1 MKKQFIFTILILSC
15 YNLLADSK
23 PKVTSTAS
31 IIWDMAR
38 VIGGDHIEA
47 TTIVPIGG
55 DPHIYEPKPGDVR
68 LITKSDLVL
77 KNGLTFEGWIDKLI
91 DNSGT
96 KAKVITVTD
105 GVPAIANEFYKNST
119 DPHAWMDVT
128 LGLIYI
134 KNIKDALIAL
144 APTHKADFEKNYLA
158 YKKELEELDD
168 YIMAKV
174 KTIPD
179 ERRILITSHDAFQY
193 YGRRYNIRLEAILG
207 ISTDAEEQ
215 TSDIMRLNKVI
226 KASKVPAVFVESTIN
241 PTLLEQIAKD
251 NDIVVGG
258 ELFADSIGDEDSD
271 APTYVDMLRHNTDV
285 IVAAL
290 SKTGTENKVTPTDEK
305 ESSSNNM
312 LLIGLAALLF
322 IGGFFLMAKKLNG

>member
-1 MKKQFIFTILILSC
+1 MKKQIIFILILFSC
-15 YNLLADSK
+15 YNLFADGK

-31 IIWDMAR
+31 IIWDMAKI
-38 VIGGDHIEA
+38 IGGEHIEA

-68 LITKSDLVL
+68 LISNSDLVL

-96 KAKVITVTD
+96 KAKVVTVTE
-105 GVPAIANEFYKNST
+105 GVPAIANEFHKNST

-128 LGLIYI
+128 FGLIYI
-134 KNIKDALIAL
+134 KNIKDALVELDPA
-144 APTHKADFEKNYLA
+144 HQADFEKNYLA
-158 YKKELEELDD
+158 YKKELEELDA
-168 YIMAKV
+168 YIMAQM
-174 KTIPD
+174 KTIPN
-179 ERRILITSHDAFQY
+179 EKRILITSHDAFQY

-215 TSDIMRLNKVI
+215 TSDIMRLNKII
-226 KASKVPAVFVESTIN
+226 KEFKVPAVFVESTIN
-241 PTLLEQIAKD
+241 PMLLEQIAKD

-258 ELFADSIGDEDSD
+258 ELFADSIGDEHSD
-271 APTYVDMLRHNTDV
+271 APSYVAMLRHNTDV

-290 SKTGTENKVTPTDEK
+290 SKTPKENKENAPAEK
-305 ESSSNNM
+305 ASSSNNM
-312 LLIGLAALLF
+312 LFMALAAFLF
-322 IGGFFLMAKKLNG
+322 IGGFFLMVKKLNG

>member
-1 MKKQFIFTILILSC
+1 MKKQIIFIILLFSC
-15 YNLLADSK
+15 YNLFADGK
-23 PKVTSTAS
+23 PKVASTAS
-31 IIWDMAR
+31 IIWDMAKI
-38 VIGGDHIEA
+38 IGGEHIEA

-68 LITKSDLVL
+68 LISKSDLVL

-96 KAKVITVTD
+96 KAKVVTVTE
-105 GVPAIANEFYKNST
+105 GVPAIANEIHKNST

-134 KNIKDALIAL
+134 KNIKDALVELVPA
-144 APTHKADFEKNYLA
+144 HKADFEKNYLA
-158 YKKELEELDD
+158 YKKELEELDA
-168 YIMAKV
+168 YIMAKM
-174 KTIPD
+174 KTIPE

-241 PTLLEQIAKD
+241 PMLLEQIAKD

-258 ELFADSIGDEDSD
+258 ELFADSIGDEDSE
-271 APTYVDMLRHNTDV
+271 APSYVAMLRHNTDV

-290 SKTGTENKVTPTDEK
+290 SKTQEENKANPIEK

-312 LLIGLAALLF
+312 LFMGLAALLF
-322 IGGFFLMAKKLNG
+322 IGGFFLMVKKLNG